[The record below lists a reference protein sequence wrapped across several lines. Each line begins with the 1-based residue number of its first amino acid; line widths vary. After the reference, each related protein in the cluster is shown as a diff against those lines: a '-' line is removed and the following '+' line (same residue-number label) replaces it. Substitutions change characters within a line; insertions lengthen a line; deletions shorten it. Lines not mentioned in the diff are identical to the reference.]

1 MEISIFT
8 AGLINTAPF
17 LIVWI
22 AAIVIVAILFRR
34 RRGKAEIFLLIGT
47 GVMLVSSLLMFP
59 GVVVSPY
66 LVERG
71 ATMADA
77 ASAAR
82 SLNLVRGVVDM
93 AGIICLVYA
102 FWMKFNL
109 VKSLEDVA
117 LLED

>member
-1 MEISIFT
+1 M
-8 AGLINTAPF
+8 
-17 LIVWI
+17 
-22 AAIVIVAILFRR
+22 
-34 RRGKAEIFLLIGT
+34 LL
-47 GVMLVSSLLMFP
+47 SSLLMIP
-59 GVVVSPY
+59 GVVVVPY

-71 ATMADA
+71 ATMTDA
-77 ASAAR
+77 ASVAR

-102 FWMKFNL
+102 FWMKFNV